1 MADKPRK
8 GAARI
13 ADVPPDVLAD
23 LNAGR
28 IEAATLSENLATDF
42 GLLLSHV
49 LPELAPRANEIDP
62 KAGVT
67 RRMAT
72 VADLILESDAD
83 DRIARLARHPSDL
96 ARGWGAFALAGLP
109 GLSLADR
116 LLRMRPFADDPHFGV
131 REWAWLALRP
141 HVVEAPGEAIDLL
154 KPWASDPSA
163 NIRRFAIEATRP
175 RGVWCAHIAALKS
188 DPEPGRALLSQ
199 VRADPARYVQ
209 DSTANWLND
218 AWKSRPDW
226 VEALCAE
233 WAAESPGP
241 ATAYIVRRALRNR
254 APA

>member
-1 MADKPRK
+1 MADNPRK

-13 ADVPPDVLAD
+13 ADVPPGVLAD

-49 LPELAPRANEIDP
+49 LPDLASRAHEIDP
-62 KAGVT
+62 RAGVT
-67 RRMAT
+67 RRMAM
-72 VADLILESDAD
+72 VADLVLAGDAEN
-83 DRIARLARHPSDL
+83 RIAHLARHPSDL
-96 ARGWGAFALAGLP
+96 ARGWATFALAALP
-109 GLSLADR
+109 GLPLADR
-116 LLRMRPFADDPHFGV
+116 LSRIRPFADDPHFGV

-141 HVVEAPGEAIDLL
+141 HVVEAPGEAIELL
-154 KPWASDPSA
+154 TPWASDPSA

-188 DPEPGRALLSQ
+188 DPEPGRALLGH
-199 VRADPARYVQ
+199 VRADPSRYVQ

-226 VEALCAE
+226 VEALCSS
-233 WAAESPGP
+233 WTAESPGP

-254 APA
+254 PTA